1 MPRSRRERLLDPG
14 ESKNS
19 EGRMFP
25 LTPELREFSS
35 KQLQRTRHT
44 AARNEQRDFFGVPS
58 GRKTDQGL
66 LHQCCGLVFLFPLFT
81 SWIVQAAQAWKAS
94 FESAGRRH

>member
-25 LTPELREFSS
+25 LTPERREFFSRQLERTR
-35 KQLQRTRHT
+35 QLQ
-44 AARNEQRDFFGVPS
+44 ARNEQHDSFGVRS

-81 SWIVQAAQAWKAS
+81 GWIVQAAQAWKAS